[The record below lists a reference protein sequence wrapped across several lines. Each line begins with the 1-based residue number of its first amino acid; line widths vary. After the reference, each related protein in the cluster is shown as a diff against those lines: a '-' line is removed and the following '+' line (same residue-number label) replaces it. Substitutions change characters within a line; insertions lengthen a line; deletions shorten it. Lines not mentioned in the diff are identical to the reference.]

1 MVQQD
6 LGLGMENKMADFKLG
21 LQFILKHEGDKLF
34 VDTINNERSRYGI
47 TQKLL
52 EMIDYGIKDPN
63 SLQIADVENIY
74 SRYYWNPN
82 KLSEVNSQLVANK
95 IFDMTVNMGSHTAIT
110 LVQASLNSIGGQ
122 CVIDGIM
129 GPHTI
134 ITINEMLKIPD
145 SEERLLSELVLKALS
160 FYKIIAVG
168 SKAKFLAGWTKR
180 AEDIGMGEI
189 DKQAYSTLRDGGKDK
204 VIKG

>member
-1 MVQQD
+1 
-6 LGLGMENKMADFKLG
+6 MADFKQG
-21 LQFILKHEGDKLF
+21 LAFVLKHEGDKLF
-34 VDTINNERSRYGI
+34 IDPENHERSRYGI
-47 TQKLL
+47 TQKTL
-52 EMIDYGIKDPN
+52 EMINYGVTDPN

-74 SRYYWNPN
+74 NRYYWNPN
-82 KLSEVNSQLVANK
+82 KLTEVNSQLVANK
-95 IFDMTVNMGSHTAIT
+95 IFDMAVNMGSHTAIT
-110 LVQASLNSIGGQ
+110 LLQASLNSIGGQ

-145 SEERLLSELVLKALS
+145 SEERLLSELVLKAIS
-160 FYKIIAVG
+160 FYKLIAKG
-168 SKAKFLAGWTKR
+168 PKAQFLAGWTKR

-189 DKQAYSTLRDGGKDK
+189 DKQAFSTIRDGSKDK